1 MRSILLT
8 AMLLAI
14 FMLCACGN
22 GNADNVEE
30 NKEPESKEIDQ
41 TMVADINQF
50 SFEIFQE
57 TDQSEPD
64 KNIFISPMSISL
76 ALGMTYNGAEGTTE
90 AAMREVLNYGERENI
105 EINEFYKSLIDNLT
119 ALDTSVVMKIANS
132 IWFRENYQLKQE
144 FLELNQKYFDSRVE
158 GINLDAEES
167 IDIINNWVSEK
178 TNGKITEIIS
188 YPVRPNIMMYLINAI
203 YFKGTWTSEFDPERT
218 RPMPFNVT
226 AEKDTTV
233 DMMYQKE
240 EFRIFE
246 GEDFH
251 AVELPYGDKSFAMT
265 AILPAEDKTPNDIIS
280 GMTSENW
287 GNWNDSMHKEEIML
301 YLPKFKMR
309 YSKTM
314 NDILS
319 SMGMGVAFGM
329 DADFKGMEPEG
340 ELFISR
346 VLHKTFVQVDEE
358 GTEAAAV
365 TAVEMMTKA
374 APERPKEIRFD
385 RPFLF
390 VIHEKITGAI
400 IFMGKIMQPVW
411 ED

>member
-1 MRSILLT
+1 
-8 AMLLAI
+8 
-14 FMLCACGN
+14 
-22 GNADNVEE
+22 
-30 NKEPESKEIDQ
+30 
-41 TMVADINQF
+41 
-50 SFEIFQE
+50 
-57 TDQSEPD
+57 
-64 KNIFISPMSISL
+64 
-76 ALGMTYNGAEGTTE
+76 
-90 AAMREVLNYGERENI
+90 MREVLNYGERENI

-158 GINLDAEES
+158 GINLDVEES

-178 TNGKITEIIS
+178 TNGKISEIIS

-226 AEKDTTV
+226 AKKDTTV

-246 GEDFH
+246 SEDFH
-251 AVELPYGDKSFAMT
+251 AVELPYGDKNFAMT
-265 AILPAEDKTPNDIIS
+265 AILPAEDKKPNDIIN
-280 GMTSENW
+280 GMTSEKWSNW
-287 GNWNDSMHKEEIML
+287 HDSMHTEEIIL

-314 NDILS
+314 DDMLI
-319 SMGMGVAFGM
+319 SMGMGVAFDM
-329 DADFKGMEPEG
+329 DADFRGMEPEG

-374 APERPKEIRFD
+374 APVPPKEIRFD
-385 RPFLF
+385 RPFVF
-390 VIHEKITGAI
+390 VIHEKTTGAI